1 MEIFPRRGFLVGL
14 ALAAAAA
21 LLWLFMLPGL
31 WISGTRVEVV
41 GCDRVP
47 KDGDDF
53 LCLELFCKKAL
64 LSNEAIGSGAQ
75 IEIRSSTLDAHGHS
89 THEGFVYLN
98 GDRSAASRRRV
109 RCDMTGRTVTGAE
122 VSPIE

>member
-1 MEIFPRRGFLVGL
+1 VEIFPRRGFLVGL

-21 LLWLFMLPGL
+21 VLWVFMLPGL
-31 WISGTRVEVV
+31 RISGTRVEVV

-47 KDGDDF
+47 AAGDDH
-53 LCLELFCKKAL
+53 LCLKLFCTKAL

-75 IEIRSSTLDAHGHS
+75 IEIRSSTLDDHGHS

-98 GDRSAASRRRV
+98 GD
-109 RCDMTGRTVTGAE
+109 
-122 VSPIE
+122 